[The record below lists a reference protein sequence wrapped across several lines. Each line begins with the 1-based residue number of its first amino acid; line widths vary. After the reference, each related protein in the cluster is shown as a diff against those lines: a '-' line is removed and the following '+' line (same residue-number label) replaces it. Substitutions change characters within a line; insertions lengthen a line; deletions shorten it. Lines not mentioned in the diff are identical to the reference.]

1 MQNKST
7 ALKKLQNVLY
17 QKDFDKDMSAIST
30 DRKFQVRRFKVTI
43 KIATETFIKI
53 PNYRWET

>member
-7 ALKKLQNVLY
+7 AMKKLQNVLY
-17 QKDFDKDMSAIST
+17 QKDFNKDMSAIST

-43 KIATETFIKI
+43 KVATETIIEI
-53 PNYRWET
+53 PYYRWET